1 MKLSP
6 RAFFFMVSLGSG
18 AGLVFFSLGFCERK
32 LFFLLQSL
40 ARFLPA
46 LGICCVALSEAD

>member
-1 MKLSP
+1 
-6 RAFFFMVSLGSG
+6 MVSLGSG